1 MRHDTP
7 LLRSFQIQLRVV
19 GALLMREILTRYGR
33 HNIGFLWVFFEPM
46 MFTLG
51 VTALWTLSKATH
63 GSSLPITA
71 FAVTGYSSVLVWRN
85 SASRCALAIEP
96 NQSLLYHRNV
106 RVIDL
111 FLSRVILEIAGA
123 TISFL
128 FLTTLFVTLGM
139 MEPPADI
146 TQIIG
151 GWIYLSVFGIGLG
164 FIVGA
169 LSERSEAAERIW
181 HTVAYLLF
189 PLSGALFMVDWMP
202 RAVQKY
208 ILLLPMVHGV
218 EMVRGGYFGAL
229 VEPHYDI
236 GYMVVADLVMLLVG
250 LFFVMDASKR
260 VEPE

>member
-1 MRHDTP
+1 M
-7 LLRSFQIQLRVV
+7 
-19 GALLMREILTRYGR
+19 
-33 HNIGFLWVFFEPM
+33 
-46 MFTLG
+46 
-51 VTALWTLSKATH
+51 
-63 GSSLPITA
+63 
-71 FAVTGYSSVLVWRN
+71 
-85 SASRCALAIEP
+85 AIEP

-229 VEPHYDI
+229 VKPHYDI

>member
-1 MRHDTP
+1 
-7 LLRSFQIQLRVV
+7 
-19 GALLMREILTRYGR
+19 LTRYGR

-169 LSERSEAAERIW
+169 LSER
-181 HTVAYLLF
+181 
-189 PLSGALFMVDWMP
+189 
-202 RAVQKY
+202 
-208 ILLLPMVHGV
+208 
-218 EMVRGGYFGAL
+218 
-229 VEPHYDI
+229 
-236 GYMVVADLVMLLVG
+236 
-250 LFFVMDASKR
+250 
-260 VEPE
+260 